1 MGIITKS
8 AMVVALATVDDAG
21 TIHSNNSAVP
31 SASGGD
37 PMLDGDGVMEIWML
51 MWTSNN
57 DCDIREHNMEGF
69 QLLSY
74 FCFPWPVNHT
84 SIRPDR
90 KLATVVGNHLTW
102 MAGRFPQREGASKR
116 EHLYDKDPE
125 PNMPGVGCKKKE
137 TLIAVLKENLDAM
150 QSICFSSDGQFMMV
164 PTTRHT
170 RRTVLSRHPPLSTLS
185 CLQSRSTLKLFR
197 LAMRLRIRL

>member
-8 AMVVALATVDDAG
+8 AMVVALTTIDDAG

-57 DCDIREHNMEGF
+57 DCDIREHNMESF

-102 MAGRFPQREGASKR
+102 MAGRFPQQEGGK
-116 EHLYDKDPE
+116 LYGRSSRLPFDSTQHPSGNIFATRTHNQTCLVWDARKGNPHCSSQRKLRCNAI
-125 PNMPGVGCKKKE
+125 NML
-137 TLIAVLKENLDAM
+137 LIRRAVH
-150 QSICFSSDGQFMMV
+150 DGAY
-164 PTTRHT
+164 P
-170 RRTVLSRHPPLSTLS
+170 
-185 CLQSRSTLKLFR
+185 
-197 LAMRLRIRL
+197 